1 MSVSSDV
8 AFSPAV
14 KAEQQRRGSRTG
26 YARLEAKGGWPTFV
40 SPELAGLIGA
50 TRTFYLATASKDGQ
64 PYIQHRGGPKGFLRV
79 LDEHTLAF
87 ADFSGNRQYISLGN
101 LSENARACIFIM
113 DYERRQRVKIWGEAN
128 VVRDDPE
135 LNARLSLDYD
145 ARVEQAIVFRVKAW
159 DANCPQHIP
168 QMLFADDVAK
178 SLYALQSRIEVL
190 ERENEFLRKQRNE
203 PSPGLSP
210 EPSQDKST

>member
-1 MSVSSDV
+1 MPVSSDV

-14 KAEQQRRGSRTG
+14 KAEQQKRGSRAG
-26 YARLEAKGGWPTFV
+26 YARLETKGGWPTV
-40 SPELAGLIGA
+40 VTDELAGFIGA
-50 TRTFYLATASKDGQ
+50 TKTFFLATASKDGQ

-87 ADFSGNRQYISLGN
+87 ADFSGNKQYITSGN

-113 DYERRQRVKIWGEAN
+113 DYEHRQRVKIWGEAS
-128 VVRDDPE
+128 VVQGDAE

-145 ARVEQAIVFRVKAW
+145 ARAEQAIIFRVKAW

-178 SLYALQSRIEVL
+178 TLYELQSRIKVL
-190 ERENEFLRKQRNE
+190 ERENAFLRNQQ
-203 PSPGLSP
+203 PAP
-210 EPSQDKST
+210 EPIPGSSP